1 MAGRNLVI
9 LVGNLGRD
17 CETTFT
23 QGGKAVCNFSLAVT
37 ERKDQEVEWFNIVAW
52 EKLAEICQKYLKKG
66 SQVYVEGRQKTES
79 WEKDGEKKYKQTI
92 VIHTMTMLGQAGGHE
107 SASGNRCDV
116 CHEPKGACR
125 CDKIECPKCNQ
136 TPCVCF

>member
-17 CETTFT
+17 CETRYTKD
-23 QGGKAVCNFSLAVT
+23 GKAVCSFSLAVT
-37 ERKDQEVEWFNIVAW
+37 ERKGQEVEWFNIVVW

-66 SQVYVEGRQKTES
+66 SQIYIEGRQKTET

-92 VIHTMTMLGQAGGHE
+92 VIHNMTMLGQAGSGSQSSSGGAQS
-107 SASGNRCDV
+107 SAGSQSSSGGPDDFADDNI
-116 CHEPKGACR
+116 P
-125 CDKIECPKCNQ
+125 
-136 TPCVCF
+136 F

>member
-9 LVGNLGRD
+9 LIGNLGRD
-17 CETTFT
+17 CETKYT
-23 QGGKAVCNFSLAVT
+23 QDGKAVCNFSLAVT
-37 ERKDQEVEWFNIVAW
+37 ERKDQDAEWFNIVAW

-92 VIHTMTMLGQAGGHE
+92 VIHNMTMLGQAAGAGSGHKDG
-107 SASGNRCDV
+107 SSGSGSQGSSSGRQDDF
-116 CHEPKGACR
+116 EDDDIP
-125 CDKIECPKCNQ
+125 
-136 TPCVCF
+136 F